1 MEILVFQ
8 HHPLEGLGTI
18 KHWLESHQASITYHK
33 FFEDQSIPNIDDYDG
48 LIIMGGPMSVNDED
62 EHPWI
67 TGAVKTIK
75 RAIDS
80 NKKVLGICLG
90 AQLIAK
96 SLGAIVKPNQHREIG
111 LHPISPVKT
120 SNTDVFTFPNPL
132 NVIHWHSQTFDIPPN
147 ATHIAQSEACS
158 NQGFQLGKNV
168 IGLQFH
174 LELDKDS
181 LKSLVQE
188 FKDQLIQDQYV
199 HNEGR
204 INSITNEEF
213 EIMQKSLV
221 YLLNYLFNK

>member
-18 KHWLESHQASITYHK
+18 QHWLDNHQASITYHK
-33 FFEDQSIPNIDDYDG
+33 FFEDHSIPNIDDYDG

-67 TGAVKTIK
+67 TDAVKTIK
-75 RAIDS
+75 RAIDG

-120 SNTDVFTFPNPL
+120 SNTDVFNFPNPL
-132 NVIHWHSQTFDIPPN
+132 NVIHWHSQTFDIPIN
-147 ATHIAQSEACS
+147 ANHIAQSKACS
-158 NQGFQLGKNV
+158 NQGFQIGKNV

-204 INSITNEEF
+204 INSITDEEF
-213 EIMQKSLV
+213 EIMQKNLV
-221 YLLNYLFNK
+221 NLLNYLFNK

>member
-18 KHWLESHQASITYHK
+18 KDWLESHQASITYHK

-67 TGAVKTIK
+67 TDAVKTIK

-132 NVIHWHSQTFDIPPN
+132 NVIHWHSQTFDIPLN
-147 ATHIAQSEACS
+147 ATHIAQSEACT
-158 NQGFQLGKNV
+158 NQGFQMGKNA

-181 LKSLVQE
+181 LKSLIKE

-213 EIMQKSLV
+213 EIMQKSLIN
-221 YLLNYLFNK
+221 LLNYLFNK

>member
-18 KHWLESHQASITYHK
+18 KHWLESHHASITYHR
-33 FFEDQSIPNIDDYDG
+33 FFEDQSIPNIDDYDA
-48 LIIMGGPMSVNDED
+48 LIIMGGPISVNDE
-62 EHPWI
+62 EELPWI
-67 TGAVKTIK
+67 TDVVKTIK
-75 RAIDS
+75 RAVDR

-96 SLGAIVKPNQHREIG
+96 SLGAIVKPNQHKEIG
-111 LHPISPVKT
+111 LHPIFPVKT
-120 SNTDVFTFPNPL
+120 SNTDVFNFPNPL

-158 NQGFQLGKNV
+158 NQGFQLGKNA

-181 LKSLVQE
+181 LKPLVKE
-188 FKDQLIQDQYV
+188 FKDQLIQEQYV

-213 EIMQKSLV
+213 EIMQKNLV
-221 YLLNYLFNK
+221 NLLNYLFNK

>member
-18 KHWLESHQASITYHK
+18 QHWLESHQASITYHK
-33 FFEDQSIPNIDDYDG
+33 FFEDQSIPNIDDYDA

-67 TGAVKTIK
+67 TDAVKTIK

-96 SLGAIVKPNQHREIG
+96 SLGAIVKPNQHKEIG
-111 LHPISPVKT
+111 LHPIFPVKT

-181 LKSLVQE
+181 LESLVKE

-204 INSITNEEF
+204 INS
-213 EIMQKSLV
+213 SLTRNLKTCKKV
-221 YLLNYLFNK
+221 WLIY

>member
-8 HHPLEGLGTI
+8 HHPQEGLGTI
-18 KHWLESHQASITYHK
+18 KHWLESHEASITYHK
-33 FFEDQSIPNIDDYDG
+33 FFEDQSIPNIDDYDA

-67 TGAVKTIK
+67 TDAVKTIK

-96 SLGAIVKPNQHREIG
+96 SLGAIVKPNQHKEIG
-111 LHPISPVKT
+111 LHPIFPVKT

-181 LKSLVQE
+181 LESLVKE

-213 EIMQKSLV
+213 ENMQKSLV
-221 YLLNYLFNK
+221 NLLNYFFNK

>member
-33 FFEDQSIPNIDDYDG
+33 FFEDHSIPNIDDYDA
-48 LIIMGGPMSVNDED
+48 LIIMGGPMSVNDEE

-67 TGAVKTIK
+67 SDAVKTIK

-96 SLGAIVKPNQHREIG
+96 SLGAIVKPNQHKEIG
-111 LHPISPVKT
+111 LHPIFPVEI

-132 NVIHWHSQTFDIPPN
+132 NVIHWHSQTFNIPLN
-147 ATHIAQSEACS
+147 TTHIAQSEACT
-158 NQGFQLGKNV
+158 NQGFQMGKNV

-181 LKSLVQE
+181 LKSLVGE

-221 YLLNYLFNK
+221 NLLNYLFNK

>member
-1 MEILVFQ
+1 MYFSIT
-8 HHPLEGLGTI
+8 PLEGLGTI

-33 FFEDQSIPNIDDYDG
+33 FFEDQSIPNIDDYDA
-48 LIIMGGPMSVNDED
+48 LIIMGGPMSVNDEE
-62 EHPWI
+62 EHSWI
-67 TGAVKTIK
+67 PDAVKTIK

-120 SNTDVFTFPNPL
+120 SNTDVFNFPNPL
-132 NVIHWHSQTFDIPPN
+132 NVIHWHSQTFDIPIN
-147 ATHIAQSEACS
+147 ANHIAQSKACS
-158 NQGFQLGKNV
+158 NQGFQIGKNV

-181 LKSLVQE
+181 LKSLVKE

-204 INSITNEEF
+204 INSITDEEF
-213 EIMQKSLV
+213 EIMQKNLV
-221 YLLNYLFNK
+221 NLLNYLFNK

>member
-18 KHWLESHQASITYHK
+18 RHWLESHQVSITYHK
-33 FFEDQSIPNIDDYDG
+33 FFEDQSIPNIDEYDG

-67 TGAVKTIK
+67 TEAVKTIK
-75 RAIDS
+75 RAIDC

-132 NVIHWHSQTFDIPPN
+132 NVIHWHSQTFDIPLN
-147 ATHIAQSEACS
+147 ATHIAQSEACT
-158 NQGFQLGKNV
+158 NQGFQIGKNV

-204 INSITNEEF
+204 INSITDEEF
-213 EIMQKSLV
+213 EIMQKNLV
-221 YLLNYLFNK
+221 NLLNYLFNK

>member
-18 KHWLESHQASITYHK
+18 KHWLESQKASITYHK
-33 FFEDQSIPNIDDYDG
+33 FFEDQSIPNINDYDG

-67 TGAVKTIK
+67 TDAVKTIK
-75 RAIDS
+75 RAIDG

-96 SLGAIVKPNQHREIG
+96 SLGAIVKPNQHKEIG
-111 LHPISPVKT
+111 LHPISPVNT
-120 SNTDVFTFPNPL
+120 SNTDVFSFPNPL
-132 NVIHWHSQTFDIPPN
+132 NVIHWHSQTFDIPLN
-147 ATHIAQSEACS
+147 ATHIAQSEACT
-158 NQGFQLGKNV
+158 NQGFQMGKNV

-181 LKSLVQE
+181 LKSLVEE

>member
-33 FFEDQSIPNIDDYDG
+33 FFEDQSIPNIDDYDA

-67 TGAVKTIK
+67 TDAVKTIK

-96 SLGAIVKPNQHREIG
+96 SLGAIVKPNNIRR
-111 LHPISPVKT
+111 LVCT
-120 SNTDVFTFPNPL
+120 LFPL
-132 NVIHWHSQTFDIPPN
+132 
-147 ATHIAQSEACS
+147 
-158 NQGFQLGKNV
+158 
-168 IGLQFH
+168 
-174 LELDKDS
+174 
-181 LKSLVQE
+181 
-188 FKDQLIQDQYV
+188 
-199 HNEGR
+199 
-204 INSITNEEF
+204 
-213 EIMQKSLV
+213 
-221 YLLNYLFNK
+221 

>member
-18 KHWLESHQASITYHK
+18 RHWLESHQVSITYHK
-33 FFEDQSIPNIDDYDG
+33 FFEDQSIPNIDEYDG

-67 TGAVKTIK
+67 TEAVKTIK
-75 RAIDS
+75 RAIDC

-132 NVIHWHSQTFDIPPN
+132 NVIHWHSQTFDIPLN
-147 ATHIAQSEACS
+147 ATHIAQSEACT
-158 NQGFQLGKNV
+158 NQGFQIGKNV

>member
-1 MEILVFQ
+1 M
-8 HHPLEGLGTI
+8 
-18 KHWLESHQASITYHK
+18 
-33 FFEDQSIPNIDDYDG
+33 
-48 LIIMGGPMSVNDED
+48 
-62 EHPWI
+62 
-67 TGAVKTIK
+67 
-75 RAIDS
+75 
-80 NKKVLGICLG
+80 
-90 AQLIAK
+90 
-96 SLGAIVKPNQHREIG
+96 
-111 LHPISPVKT
+111 
-120 SNTDVFTFPNPL
+120 
-132 NVIHWHSQTFDIPPN
+132 
-147 ATHIAQSEACS
+147 
-158 NQGFQLGKNV
+158 GKNV

>member
-18 KHWLESHQASITYHK
+18 KHWLESNQASITYHK
-33 FFEDQSIPNIDDYDG
+33 FFEDHSIPNIDDYDA
-48 LIIMGGPMSVNDED
+48 LIIMGGPMSVNDEE

-67 TGAVKTIK
+67 TDAVKTIK

-96 SLGAIVKPNQHREIG
+96 SLGAIVKANQHKEIG
-111 LHPISPVKT
+111 LHPISPVNT

-132 NVIHWHSQTFDIPPN
+132 NVIHWHSQTFDIPLN
-147 ATHIAQSEACS
+147 TTHIAQSEACT
-158 NQGFQLGKNV
+158 NQGFQMGKNV